1 VPSQQSRQL
10 ALTLERLAARGASH
24 SEIVTAVVSTWQ
36 AVDAALAP
44 VIGGKGV
51 EALYGRS
58 LYLVREAHP
67 WLAALSREGNG
78 GMYLVR
84 TSHPWLAALHDGPET
99 PMDFAQL
106 EAVLVQQGIAV
117 AATAAGDQLQSLYE
131 LLCSLIGPSLTG
143 QLLRSAWDNPFGGPA
158 AQDLSP

>member
-51 EALYGRS
+51 VALYGRS
-58 LYLVREAHP
+58 L
-67 WLAALSREGNG
+67 
-78 GMYLVR
+78 YLVR